1 MSKVFAICLIF
12 FALILIS
19 NKAKTIEYMSQP
31 ESIPENFLI
40 KNESIDKSVAI
51 RIVNQLVK
59 SEGVKLE
66 DYFKP
71 TVIKS
76 DDGRWL
82 FLFINKEEDSV
93 GNHFSVSINPKNK
106 TYYFGLGR

>member
-1 MSKVFAICLIF
+1 MSKVFAIFLMLFTLIF
-12 FALILIS
+12 KNNEA
-19 NKAKTIEYMSQP
+19 KAIEYMPQP
-31 ESIPENFLI
+31 ESIPESFLI

-51 RIVNQLVK
+51 KIVNQLVK
-59 SEGVKLE
+59 SEDIKID
-66 DYFKP
+66 DYLKP

-82 FLFINKEEDSV
+82 FLFINKAEDSV
-93 GNHFSVSINPKNK
+93 GNHFSVSINPKDK